1 MVKIEPIDVREYA
14 LDIYRDFTLSARKNE
29 PGAPKRIDDVT
40 VAIVTMTTENAPH
53 GGEMHPHS
61 DELLCVVSGK
71 LRIAGDSLEEEA
83 ILLPRQACIVS
94 KGEWHGVYVLEK
106 TQMVHITPGASG
118 EHRPLAP

>member
-29 PGAPKRIDDVT
+29 PGAPKRIDDVI

-71 LRIAGDSLEEEA
+71 LRIAGDSLEEET
-83 ILLPRQACIVS
+83 ILLSDRACIRP
-94 KGEWHGVYVLEK
+94 KGE
-106 TQMVHITPGASG
+106 
-118 EHRPLAP
+118 

>member
-29 PGAPKRIDDVT
+29 PGAPKGIDGMT
-40 VAIVTMTTENAPH
+40 VGIVTMTENAPH

-71 LRIAGDSLEEEA
+71 LRIAGDSLEEET
-83 ILLPRQACIVS
+83 ILLSDRACIRP
-94 KGEWHGVYVLEK
+94 KGE
-106 TQMVHITPGASG
+106 
-118 EHRPLAP
+118 